1 MSKDNWNKFIKKLLA
16 RKRSNRQYSI
26 PRDYIEALADRIF
39 STNPT
44 REILTNTLVDFFKVA
59 FGHGYER
66 KCSER
71 RLFKDRQ
78 TKLIQ
83 NSWNK
88 EKDAIDDLIHSKNNK

>member
-1 MSKDNWNKFIKKLLA
+1 MAKDNWNKFIKKLLS

-26 PRDYIEALADRIF
+26 PRDYIEALSDRIF

-59 FGHGYER
+59 FAHGYER

-78 TKLIQ
+78 AKLIRD
-83 NSWNK
+83 SWNK
-88 EKDAIDDLIHSKNNK
+88 EKDAIDDLIYNKNNK